1 MIAGTTDRKKKNTKK
16 TGKTVRGLRREG
28 EMLARFFCS
37 SMLTE
42 SLVQASTGRNV
53 AQSRSQGLRTGLNIR
68 LNIVQ
73 CAWRESRLK
82 TRIMTSN
89 IHFLFAP
96 NGRNQC

>member
-1 MIAGTTDRKKKNTKK
+1 MIAGTTDRKKKKK
-16 TGKTVRGLRREG
+16 KGKTARGLRGEG

-53 AQSRSQGLRTGLNIR
+53 AQSPSQGLRTG

-73 CAWRESRLK
+73 CAWRESRRK